1 MARIIR
7 LPRRRRSSVLETA
20 VACGAAVACILILA
34 PMAQTPAVAAGEP
47 RTDAADVIVGSAG
60 VVDGDGL
67 RIGGE
72 RIRLHG
78 VDAFERGQT
87 CGDQP
92 CGRLSAE
99 HLDRLT
105 RGTLVRCT
113 PLDVDR
119 YGRTVARCEARGVDV
134 GGAQVE
140 AGLALAYR
148 RYSRDYVPQ
157 EDAARRA
164 RRGAWATDFTP
175 PEDWRR
181 AN

>member
-7 LPRRRRSSVLETA
+7 MPRRRRSTVLEAA
-20 VACGAAVACILILA
+20 VACGAAVACLLILA
-34 PMAQTPAVAAGEP
+34 PMAQSPAVAAGEP
-47 RTDAADVIVGSAG
+47 VAEDVIVGSAG

-67 RIGGE
+67 RIGDR

-87 CGDQP
+87 CGDHP

-105 RGTLVRCT
+105 RGAEVRCT

-119 YGRTVARCEARGVDV
+119 YGRTVARCTARGVDV
-134 GGAQVE
+134 GAAQVE

-148 RYSRDYVPQ
+148 RYSLDYVPQ
-157 EDAARRA
+157 ETAARRA

>member
-7 LPRRRRSSVLETA
+7 LPRRRRAIVLETA
-20 VACGAAVACILILA
+20 IACGAAVACILILA
-34 PMAQTPAVAAGEP
+34 PTAQTSAVAAGEP
-47 RTDAADVIVGSAG
+47 AAETADVIVGSAG

-92 CGRLSAE
+92 CGRLSSE

-105 RGTLVRCT
+105 RGAEVRCT

-119 YGRTVARCEARGVDV
+119 YGRTVARCEARGIDV

-140 AGLALAYR
+140 AGHALAYR
-148 RYSRDYVPQ
+148 RYSLDYVPQ

-164 RRGAWATDFTP
+164 RRGAWATGFTR

>member
-1 MARIIR
+1 MIRIIR
-7 LPRRRRSSVLETA
+7 LPRRRRPIVVDAAL
-20 VACGAAVACILILA
+20 ACGAAVAAILILA
-34 PMAQTPAVAAGEP
+34 PMAETPAVAASP
-47 RTDAADVIVGSAG
+47 AAADPIVGAAG

-67 RIGGE
+67 RIDGI

-78 VDAFERGQT
+78 VDAFERAQT
-87 CGDQP
+87 CGGHA
-92 CGRLSAE
+92 CGRASAE

-105 RGTLVRCT
+105 RGARVRCT

-119 YGRTVARCEARGVDV
+119 YGRTVARCEARGIDV
-134 GGAQVE
+134 GAAQVE
-140 AGLALAYR
+140 AGHALAYR
-148 RYSRDYVPQ
+148 RYSLDYVPQ

-164 RRGAWATDFTP
+164 RRGAWATGFTR

>member
-1 MARIIR
+1 MVRIIR
-7 LPRRRRSSVLETA
+7 LPRRRRSTILEAA

-34 PMAQTPAVAAGEP
+34 PMAQTSAVAAGEP
-47 RTDAADVIVGSAG
+47 AAETADVIVGSAG

-67 RIGGE
+67 RIGGQ

-105 RGTLVRCT
+105 RGAEVRCT

-119 YGRTVARCEARGVDV
+119 YGRTVARCTARGVDV
-134 GGAQVE
+134 GAAQVE

-148 RYSRDYVPQ
+148 RYSLDYVPQ
-157 EDAARRA
+157 ETAARRA

>member
-1 MARIIR
+1 MTRIIR
-7 LPRRRRSSVLETA
+7 LPRRRRSIVLETA
-20 VACGAAVACILILA
+20 VACAAAVACILILT
-34 PMAQTPAVAAGEP
+34 PTLQTTAMAAGEP
-47 RTDAADVIVGSAG
+47 VAETSDVIVGSAG

-67 RIGGE
+67 RIAGV

-78 VDAFERGQT
+78 VDAFERAQT
-87 CGDQP
+87 CGGQA
-92 CGRLSAE
+92 CGRASAE

-105 RGTLVRCT
+105 RGARVRCT

-119 YGRTVARCEARGVDV
+119 YGRTVARCEARGIDV
-134 GGAQVE
+134 GAAQVE
-140 AGLALAYR
+140 AGHALAYR
-148 RYSRDYVPQ
+148 RYSLDYVPQ

-164 RRGAWATDFTP
+164 RRGAWATGFDR

>member
-1 MARIIR
+1 MVRIIR
-7 LPRRRRSSVLETA
+7 LPRHRRSIVLEAA

-34 PMAQTPAVAAGEP
+34 PMAQTSAVAAGEP
-47 RTDAADVIVGSAG
+47 AAETTDVIIGSAG

-67 RIGGE
+67 RIGGQ

-105 RGTLVRCT
+105 RGAQVRCT

-119 YGRTVARCEARGVDV
+119 YGRTVARCQARGIDV
-134 GGAQVE
+134 GAAQVE

-148 RYSRDYVPQ
+148 RYSLDYVPQ
-157 EDAARRA
+157 ETAARRA

>member
-7 LPRRRRSSVLETA
+7 LPRRRRAIVLETA
-20 VACGAAVACILILA
+20 IACGAAVACILILA
-34 PMAQTPAVAAGEP
+34 PTAQTSAVAAGEP
-47 RTDAADVIVGSAG
+47 AAETADVIVGSAG

-105 RGTLVRCT
+105 RGAEVRCT

-119 YGRTVARCEARGVDV
+119 YGRTVARCEARGIDV

-140 AGLALAYR
+140 AGHALAYR
-148 RYSRDYVPQ
+148 RYSLDYVPQ

-164 RRGAWATDFTP
+164 RRGAWATGFTR